1 MLHGSFGL
9 NQKLLLSGK
18 EGILNHQ
25 ELPYERFLAYG
36 PGSLTNAELL
46 AVILRTGTANVS
58 ATELARQVLTSRDP
72 DNTGLSVLYDL
83 TMKDLLAMKGIGEV
97 KAVKLLCLSELSRR
111 ISMEKASE
119 KLSFCCPEAVSGYYM
134 ELLRHEKQEK
144 TFLLLL
150 DNKMALIREILL
162 TIGTV
167 NSTLLSPRD
176 IYIRALREGAVSII
190 LLHNHPSGDP
200 TPSRMDIE
208 MTNQICLAGRL
219 LDIELADHL
228 IIGDNCYVS
237 MRESGYLESSDD

>member
-1 MLHGSFGL
+1 M
-9 NQKLLLSGK
+9 
-18 EGILNHQ
+18 NHQ

-200 TPSRMDIE
+200 TPSEMDKEITE
-208 MTNQICLAGRL
+208 RIFRAGQML
-219 LDIELADHL
+219 GIQLIDHL
-228 IIGDNCYVS
+228 IIGDLSYTS
-237 MRESGYLESSDD
+237 LREYGCIPDCIPMDA

>member
-1 MLHGSFGL
+1 M
-9 NQKLLLSGK
+9 NQK
-18 EGILNHQ
+18 

-46 AVILRTGTANVS
+46 AVILRTGTASIS
-58 ATELARQVLTSRDP
+58 ATELARQVLASRDP
-72 DNTGLSVLYDL
+72 ENTGLSVLYDL
-83 TMKDLLAMKGIGEV
+83 TLKDLLKMKGIGEV

-111 ISMEKASE
+111 IAMEKASE
-119 KLSFCCPEAVSGYYM
+119 KLVFGSPEAVAGYYM
-134 ELLRHEKQEK
+134 ELMRHEKQEK
-144 TFLLLL
+144 AFLLLL

-237 MRESGYLESSDD
+237 MRESGYLETRDV

>member
-18 EGILNHQ
+18 EDNLNHQ
-25 ELPYERFLAYG
+25 ELPYERFLACG

-119 KLSFCCPEAVSGYYM
+119 KLSFFCPEAVSDYYM

-208 MTNQICLAGRL
+208 MTNQIWMAGRL

-237 MRESGYLESSDD
+237 MRESGYLETSDV

>member
-1 MLHGSFGL
+1 M
-9 NQKLLLSGK
+9 
-18 EGILNHQ
+18 NHQ

-237 MRESGYLESSDD
+237 MRESGYLESNDD